1 MSFVTDTHKNSLK
14 LKAVQRQIAVAVPPI
29 IAKQADD
36 VLRRSIRNLDGA
48 RYLPGTLPVRF
59 VSGELKKSMRRIMI
73 NKYAHVIFSN
83 DDTAHYNKYVHDGTR
98 KMRPRRFLGD
108 VVRERRQAI
117 INNLRYEITKA
128 IRAVGR

>member
-36 VLRRSIRNLDGA
+36 VMRRTVRNLGGA
-48 RYLPGTLPVRF
+48 RYLPGTLPVRL
-59 VSGELKKSMRRIMI
+59 VTKKLRGSIRRLML
-73 NKYAHVIFSN
+73 NKYAHVVFS
-83 DDTAHYNKYVHDGTR
+83 DDREAFYNKFVHDGTR

-117 INNLRYEITKA
+117 INNLRDEITKA